1 MKLRHA
7 SFTCPFLGST
17 WCSNTGSTRAPL
29 STWASAEVTAT
40 CICPSTMAMRRRA
53 LRCASRSRMWMRSAT
68 NCARETTPMLDHRSR
83 THLGTRVTS
92 LYRIPSGTGS
102 LSPVPSAPEATGSK
116 LRTNLVELKI
126 SHPHLPQHER
136 PNVCCLFLLLNTSC
150 NVILSPI
157 T

>member
-1 MKLRHA
+1 MLSRTTPILR
-7 SFTCPFLGST
+7 SFDEVKAREFYVSFLGFDVVFEH
-17 WCSNTGSTRAPL
+17 RFHEAPL

-40 CICPSTMAMRRRA
+40 CICPSTMATRRRA

-102 LSPVPSAPEATGSK
+102 LSPVPSAPELNPPPRPTFLAAKVAVK
-116 LRTNLVELKI
+116 LE
-126 SHPHLPQHER
+126 
-136 PNVCCLFLLLNTSC
+136 
-150 NVILSPI
+150 
-157 T
+157 